1 MPNLFGSKSSMTN
14 ARANTEQNQN
24 FCDQKEFNLG
34 NMKINLL
41 LLTLQTKFSFF
52 LDSI

>member
-24 FCDQKEFNLG
+24 CDQREFNLG

-41 LLTLQTKFSFF
+41 FLTLQTKFSLF